1 MAISSILK
9 QISYSFNINFLL
21 ANFAFVKKKKERKL
35 KKGARWHKPPTPLD
49 LPLRISLE
57 EKVIVFWKGT
67 TKDNF
72 MFLIKH

>member
-21 ANFAFVKKKKERKL
+21 VNLAFVKKKKRKL
-35 KKGARWHKPPTPLD
+35 KKGAGWHKPQTPLD

-57 EKVIVFWKGT
+57 EKVIVFWKGA